1 MMDLFEVTLIQILT
15 VLIKTLMTLG
25 VIIMAIVSGIFSF
38 VLSVIFWTLLVLII
52 VAGSLSLPMIF
63 AFVVFLVVSI
73 AWDEGAKPVME
84 IIQTAINFVVEL
96 WNSVVR
102 ALKSFGI
109 SLDEGSGF
117 QQSVPTFW
125 EFLKDILYIMVWKPI
140 ESGLKGAIIRQ

>member
-15 VLIKTLMTLG
+15 VLIKTLLTLG

-38 VLSVIFWTLLVLII
+38 VLSFIFWTLLVLII

-84 IIQTAINFVVEL
+84 IIQTAVNFVVEL

-117 QQSVPTFW
+117 EQAVPTFW
-125 EFLKDILYIMVWKPI
+125 EFLKNILYNMVWKPI